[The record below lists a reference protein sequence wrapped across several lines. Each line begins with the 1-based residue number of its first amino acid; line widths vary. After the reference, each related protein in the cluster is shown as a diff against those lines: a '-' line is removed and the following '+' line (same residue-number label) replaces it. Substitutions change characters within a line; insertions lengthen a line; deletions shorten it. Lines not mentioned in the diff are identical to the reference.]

1 MLNTFGKSLD
11 HGPCHNVKSNYA
23 TDWTQPICISG
34 IKYMYMYDV
43 FFSFLFPR
51 VFMKTLDSQKIH
63 KQGVLIVHVYVNYL
77 YMYVKIIHV
86 FQSSIYMYMYL
97 IFFLLFQTHFP
108 EFISRLILIKFSL
121 SEAECVFFFPTIL
134 SILLFWKINLFT

>member
-97 IFFLLFQTHFP
+97 IFFYFFKHIFLNLFLDWFWLNFHCQ
-108 EFISRLILIKFSL
+108 RQN
-121 SEAECVFFFPTIL
+121 VFFF
-134 SILLFWKINLFT
+134 SQQFYQFCCFER